1 MSPRRLQRGA
11 KGRVAGRGATGLR
24 PGTGRGAA
32 SGARRGAG
40 RGALPGTC
48 RSASLGTTDE
58 SQVVATIKYRP
69 ISTGLPT

>member
-32 SGARRGAG
+32 SGARRGAD
-40 RGALPGTC
+40 RGTC
-48 RSASLGTTDE
+48 RSASLSTTGE
-58 SQVVATIKYRP
+58 SQVVATIKCRP